1 MGAGYGLR
9 HAPSRGAIGL
19 TSDTRRLFFSIVK
32 ERILIV
38 CYYKP

>member
-1 MGAGYGLR
+1 MGALYGLR
-9 HAPSRGAIGL
+9 HTPSRGASGP
-19 TSDTRRLFFSIVK
+19 TSDTRRFFFSIVK